1 MAPPDK
7 PDPHA
12 ERVHASFDSLH
23 EAIGEKLDPAA
34 RAAMERLQA
43 AAAERDGAAVR
54 KQLTEVRNR
63 HGWLYRELVAHPR
76 LQALLDELALL
87 GL

>member
-1 MAPPDK
+1 MAPPEK
-7 PDPHA
+7 PDEHGK
-12 ERVHASFDSLH
+12 RVAASFEALHAS
-23 EAIGEKLDPAA
+23 IGEKLDPAA
-34 RAAMERLQA
+34 RAAMEKLRDA
-43 AAAERDGAAVR
+43 AAQKDGAAVR

-76 LQALLDELALL
+76 VAALLDELALL

>member
-1 MAPPDK
+1 MAAPEK

-12 ERVHASFDSLH
+12 ARVHASFEALH
-23 EAIGEKLDPAA
+23 ESIGEKLDGPA
-34 RAAMERLQA
+34 REAMEKLKA
-43 AAAERDGAAVR
+43 AAAQKDGAAVR
-54 KQLTEVRNR
+54 RQLTEVRNR

-76 LQALLDELALL
+76 ISALLDELALL

>member
-1 MAPPDK
+1 VTPPEK
-7 PDPHA
+7 PDPHS
-12 ERVHASFDSLH
+12 ERVRASFDSLH
-23 EAIGEKLDPAA
+23 ESLGEKLDSGA
-34 RAAMERLQA
+34 RAAMDKLRDA
-43 AAAERDGAAVR
+43 ASQKDGAAVR